1 MPAGSP
7 AGGSAP
13 AYARHER
20 VGHRSADSGN
30 ATSSPRGESTRPCR
44 RWKAKGGPGMYLTHR
59 SESRGTAND
68 LRASHLPGHRPDR
81 HDHGQSPRQAE
92 CAQRCVDAR
101 ARSRDRRGG
110 RTERRG
116 RRAPHGCRARVRR
129 RRGHR
134 GAGGSIGRRGK
145 GARRAW
151 AAHLPQ
157 IRAVAKAYPRRDQRL
172 RARRRLRARYG
183 LPSAHRVGRGQVR
196 TARGEA
202 RHDAGL
208 RRDAAP
214 AATRRQGPRAP
225 APPHGGDDRRGGGVP
240 HRPRESRRCRGG
252 ADRRGSGDA
261 HDHPRHGTAR
271 RGALHRSG
279 RPRSRPAA
287 RRRDRAGG
295 LVLRPALGVGRQGRR
310 DARLS
315 REASGEVH
323 RTVRHRDPSAVRDA
337 ARVVLTT
344 LALRDFRNLARL
356 DLQFPDAGAVV
367 IGENGQGKTNLLEA
381 IYYLHLL
388 RSVRG
393 ARDVDIVRFGA
404 AGFHIAA
411 RTGGGKYHELS
422 AGFERQGRRKRVKV
436 DGAEPARLSDA
447 LGALPC
453 VLFSPADVDL
463 VAGAPSSRRRY
474 LDILLALSSRPYLAA
489 LQRYRAAL
497 AQRNAALRDALRN
510 TGARA
515 EQRVAVWEAP
525 LAEHGAVLWR
535 ERVRWTERAAERFA
549 ELCAAIGEQAP
560 VEMRYAT
567 A

>member
-1 MPAGSP
+1 M
-7 AGGSAP
+7 
-13 AYARHER
+13 
-20 VGHRSADSGN
+20 
-30 ATSSPRGESTRPCR
+30 
-44 RWKAKGGPGMYLTHR
+44 
-59 SESRGTAND
+59 
-68 LRASHLPGHRPDR
+68 
-81 HDHGQSPRQAE
+81 
-92 CAQRCVDAR
+92 
-101 ARSRDRRGG
+101 
-110 RTERRG
+110 
-116 RRAPHGCRARVRR
+116 
-129 RRGHR
+129 
-134 GAGGSIGRRGK
+134 
-145 GARRAW
+145 
-151 AAHLPQ
+151 
-157 IRAVAKAYPRRDQRL
+157 
-172 RARRRLRARYG
+172 
-183 LPSAHRVGRGQVR
+183 
-196 TARGEA
+196 
-202 RHDAGL
+202 
-208 RRDAAP
+208 
-214 AATRRQGPRAP
+214 
-225 APPHGGDDRRGGGVP
+225 
-240 HRPRESRRCRGG
+240 
-252 ADRRGSGDA
+252 
-261 HDHPRHGTAR
+261 
-271 RGALHRSG
+271 
-279 RPRSRPAA
+279 
-287 RRRDRAGG
+287 
-295 LVLRPALGVGRQGRR
+295 
-310 DARLS
+310 
-315 REASGEVH
+315 
-323 RTVRHRDPSAVRDA
+323 SAVRDA

-356 DLQFPDAGAVV
+356 DLEIPDAGAVV

-411 RTGGGKYHELS
+411 RTGGGKHHELS

-497 AQRNAALRDALRN
+497 AQRNAALRDALRSA
-510 TGARA
+510 GGRA

-535 ERVRWTERAAERFA
+535 ERVRWSERAAGRFA

-567 A
+567 ALEPDSTEVEEVVRTLARSLEQKRALDMRRGLTHAGPHRDDLALTLDGRELRAFGSAGQQRTAAIALRLLEAETLHHRLGAAPLFLLDDPFAELDARRSSRILELLAAQGMGQTLLTVPRESDIPPALTGLARWRIAAGVISHDDAREGAA